1 MINEAKLDKNNYD
14 TLKKMVFFHF
24 YRKKRTVYRCFKKVK
39 MKINFLI
46 KMGFYRLFVQ
56 NVEDYQ

>member
-24 YRKKRTVYRCFKKVK
+24 YRKKRTVYGCCKKVII
-39 MKINFLI
+39 KINFLI
-46 KMGFYRLFVQ
+46 KMGFNRLFVQ

>member
-1 MINEAKLDKNNYD
+1 MINEAKLDKKNYD

-24 YRKKRTVYRCFKKVK
+24 YRKKRTVYGYFKKV
-39 MKINFLI
+39 MIKINFLI
-46 KMGFYRLFVQ
+46 KMGFYRLFMQ